1 MLGTLV
7 HASQRRALRRSAFVH
22 CQVVRDRDFRL
33 VGSHAVDVSPMGMLV
48 ASDEAVLTGEPVLVS
63 FRLPRSLYWF
73 DAQATVA
80 RVVHGRR
87 PGDRGRCLGL
97 EFDALDLDA
106 QLFLRQALRGVPPP
120 LPARAQRVDYA
131 ASVHLAAL
139 S

>member
-7 HASQRRALRRSAFVH
+7 HASQRRTLRRSARVH

-48 ASDEAVLTGEPVLVS
+48 ASDEVVLTGEPVLVS

-87 PGDRGRCLGL
+87 PGDRGRCLG
-97 EFDALDLDA
+97 
-106 QLFLRQALRGVPPP
+106 R
-120 LPARAQRVDYA
+120 
-131 ASVHLAAL
+131 
-139 S
+139 